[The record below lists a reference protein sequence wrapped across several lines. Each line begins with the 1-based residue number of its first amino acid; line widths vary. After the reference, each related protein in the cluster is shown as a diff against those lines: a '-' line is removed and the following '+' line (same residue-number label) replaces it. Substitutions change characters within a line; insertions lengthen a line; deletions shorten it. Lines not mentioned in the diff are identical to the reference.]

1 MGVYDAMSNAVVG
14 LQAQAYALQNISG
27 NIANSSTTGY
37 KSVETAFQD
46 LLTSSGT
53 TSTSQNSAAVQAS
66 SVLTN
71 TVQGNIAATS
81 VSTNMAISGDGYFQ
95 VQSKVGEVDGT
106 VLLSGTNYYTRQGD
120 FTMNADGYMT
130 NTSGFFLTGL
140 PIDPTTGN
148 PSGSTAEPIKID
160 TGIIPAK
167 ATSSIAYEANLPS
180 ASSVASLASTDL
192 NSPSTVAGY
201 ITASDNSTFL
211 TKSLAGGSVTAYDAQ
226 GNEVTLNLRWAKTA
240 TDTTT
245 GANTWSLYYQ
255 SDSAAT
261 GTDPEWTNVGTSFTF
276 NSSGARTSPAADS
289 ISLSGVTVNGTALST
304 MSFNYGSNLTQYNSG
319 TTVTQTDITQNGYKA
334 GTYTGL
340 TINSEGMITASY
352 SNGKTVDLYKVG
364 IYSFDGDSELLA
376 ISGNAYQQTKGSGS
390 PYLSSAAKIS
400 GSALEASNVDIT
412 DQFSKMIV
420 TQQAYSANSKV
431 ISTANSMMKDVLDII
446 R

>member
-37 KSVETAFQD
+37 KSVETAFED

-53 TSTSQNSAAVQAS
+53 TSSSQNSASVQAR
-66 SVLTN
+66 SVTTN
-71 TVQGNIAATS
+71 TVQGNISATS

-95 VQSKVGEVDGT
+95 VQAKTGEVDGKAI
-106 VLLSGTNYYTRQGD
+106 LSSSYYYTRQGD

-130 NTSGFFLTGL
+130 NSAGYYLTGL
-140 PIDPTTGN
+140 PIDASTGN
-148 PSGSTAEPIKID
+148 VTGSTATPIKID

-167 ATSSIAYEANLPS
+167 GTTTVDYSANLPS
-180 ASSVASLASTDL
+180 SSSVATITAADMTASTNFPTD
-192 NSPSTVAGY
+192 VA
-201 ITASDNSTFL
+201 ASDSDTFV
-211 TKSLAGGSVTAYDAQ
+211 KESLSGGSVTVYDDQ
-226 GNEVTLNLRWAKTA
+226 GNEVSLNLRWTKDTSGNWNLYYQKDSTA
-240 TDTTT
+240 T
-245 GANTWSLYYQ
+245 GANAEWSLATTTDFTF
-255 SDSAAT
+255 DSAGKLT
-261 GTDPEWTNVGTSFTF
+261 SPTTSSVTLSGLSVDGTSL
-276 NSSGARTSPAADS
+276 NSLDFSYGDS
-289 ISLSGVTVNGTALST
+289 
-304 MSFNYGSNLTQYNSG
+304 LTNYNSG
-319 TTVTQTDITQNGYKA
+319 TNVSQIDISQNGYGA

-340 TINSEGMITASY
+340 SVSSDGVLTASY

-364 IYSFDGDSELLA
+364 VYSFDGDADLLA
-376 ISGNAYQQTKGSGS
+376 VSGNAYQATKGSGS
-390 PYLSSAAKIS
+390 PYLSSSGTIK

-431 ISTANSMMKDVLDII
+431 ISTANNMMQDVLDII

>member
-71 TVQGNIAATS
+71 TVQGNISATS

-95 VQSKVGEVDGT
+95 VQSKIGEVDGT
-106 VLLSGTNYYTRQGD
+106 VVLSGTNYYTRQGD

-167 ATSSIAYEANLPS
+167 ATSSISYEANLPS
-180 ASSVASLASTDL
+180 ASSVASLA
-192 NSPSTVAGY
+192 
-201 ITASDNSTFL
+201 ASDLGTSSTIAGTIAATDNATFL
-211 TKSLAGGSVTAYDAQ
+211 SKSLAGGSVTAYDAQ
-226 GNEVTLNLRWAKTA
+226 GNQVTLNLRWAKTG
-240 TDTTT
+240 TDAS
-245 GANTWSLYYQ
+245 GNNTWNLYYQ
-255 SDSAAT
+255 NDSSAT
-261 GTDPEWTNVGTSFTF
+261 GTAAEWTNVGTPFVF

-289 ISLSGVTVNGTALST
+289 ISLSGVSVNGTSLST
-304 MSFNYGSNLTQYNSG
+304 MSFNYGSKLTQYNSG

-340 TINSEGMITASY
+340 TINSEGTITAAY

-364 IYSFDGDSELLA
+364 LYSFDGDSELLA

-390 PYLSSAAKIS
+390 PYLSSAAKIT

-431 ISTANSMMKDVLDII
+431 ISTANSMMQDVLNII